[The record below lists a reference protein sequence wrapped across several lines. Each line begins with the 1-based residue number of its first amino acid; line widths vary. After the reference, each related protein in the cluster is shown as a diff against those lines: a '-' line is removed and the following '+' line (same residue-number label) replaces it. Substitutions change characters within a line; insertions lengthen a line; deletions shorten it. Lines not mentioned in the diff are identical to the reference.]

1 MLTLLSVSMIRMRK
15 PLHQTVEKWARKY
28 FPYSEFR
35 GHQLEAI
42 GFIFNVF
49 TRGRIG
55 LLSSPCGT
63 GKSVSVLTAYL
74 MAREI
79 EEVGKLFILTRTRN
93 ELEIY
98 ARELKTIAEKTGA
111 VLRATLMVS
120 RQEMCPLARG
130 RMDVGR
136 MDYRSFLTYCSRLKK
151 NASGSLCT
159 FYTEVFRDWR
169 PSRKAMVFLEETG
182 VKRVLTPE
190 EVYEEA
196 SSRGMCP
203 YELTRLA
210 AAESDVI
217 IGNYN
222 HFLIDEARRSIFARG
237 RMQMSSVNI
246 VFDEAHSLPSA
257 ASGLLSDEVS
267 TRTLLRAWK
276 EAVEYGFEEK
286 RFIRLFKAFMDRLGR
301 NALKQVGV
309 GENHVLEGEEASL
322 FKALSL
328 PGGKVLEIL
337 QKMMDESERIVSM
350 KMDSGK
356 PPVSH
361 LGRIAEFVQK
371 WVSED
376 SEDTVR
382 YARVEK
388 DAGGRRIVRIG
399 ICSLDVSRAT
409 RSLNRVRSAVLMSG
423 TLWDFNYYKDV
434 LGLDEHRVVTLSL
447 PSPFKRENRLIL
459 VDRAVTTKYELRE
472 EMVGRIAER
481 LERIIESVNGRV
493 AVYFP
498 SYELMERVS
507 ARIMISRPIIREDL
521 KTRVRDV
528 LRFLKD
534 NDNCVAVGVARGKIS
549 EGVDL
554 TSEGSSLLSAVVIV
568 GLPYPK
574 RSEMHEALLKYYE
587 KKFGEKAF
595 EYASTTPCIVAL
607 AQMAGRLIRSQQDR
621 GVIVIMDSRIYGRL
635 RDKLPPDW
643 REDMQSHLRIENLAR
658 EISGFLS

>member
-1 MLTLLSVSMIRMRK
+1 MRMQK

-35 GHQLEAI
+35 EHQLEAI
-42 GFIFNVF
+42 EFIFRVL
-49 TRGRIG
+49 TTGRIG

-74 MAREI
+74 MAREV

-98 ARELKTIAEKTGA
+98 ARELRMIAEKTGA
-111 VLRATLMVS
+111 ILRATLMVS

-130 RMDVGR
+130 RLEVGR

-151 NASGSLCT
+151 KASGSSCA
-159 FYTEVFRDWR
+159 FYAKVFRDWR
-169 PSRKAMVFLEETG
+169 PSMEATVFLQEAG
-182 VKRVLTPE
+182 VKRVLMPDE
-190 EVYEEA
+190 LYDEA

-203 YELTRLA
+203 YELIRLA

-246 VFDEAHSLPSA
+246 VFDEAHSLPSV

-267 TRTLLRAWK
+267 TRTVSRAWK

-286 RFIRLFKAFMDRLGR
+286 SFIRLFKTFMERLGR
-301 NALKQVGV
+301 KAVKQVGI
-309 GENHVLEGEEASL
+309 GENHVLEGDEASL
-322 FKALSL
+322 LSALSL
-328 PGGKVLEIL
+328 PGGKVLETL
-337 QKMMDESERIVSM
+337 RKMLEESERIVSV
-350 KMDSGK
+350 KMDCGK
-356 PPVSH
+356 PPVSL

-382 YARVEK
+382 YVRVEK
-388 DAGGRRIVRIG
+388 DAGGRRIVRLG
-399 ICSLDVSRAT
+399 VCSLDVSRAT

-423 TLWDFNYYKDV
+423 TLWDFDYYKDV
-434 LGLDEHRVVTLSL
+434 LGLDEHRVATLSL
-447 PSPFKRENRLIL
+447 PSPFKRENKRIL
-459 VDRAVTTKYELRE
+459 VDKAVTTKYELRE
-472 EMVGRIAER
+472 GMIGRIAER
-481 LERIIESVNGRV
+481 LQRIVESVDGRV

-498 SYELMERVS
+498 SYELMEKVS
-507 ARIMISRPIIREDL
+507 ERIVISRPIMMEDL
-521 KTRVRDV
+521 KTKVRDV
-528 LRFLKD
+528 LRFLRENGK
-534 NDNCVAVGVARGKIS
+534 CVAVGVARGKIS

-574 RSEMHEALLKYYE
+574 RSEMQEALLKYYE

-595 EYASTTPCIVAL
+595 EYAGTTPCIVAL

-621 GVIVIMDSRIYGRL
+621 GVIVIMDSRVYGRV

-643 REDMQSHLRIENLAR
+643 REDMRAHLKIENLAR
-658 EISGFLS
+658 EISSFLS

>member
-1 MLTLLSVSMIRMRK
+1 MQK

-35 GHQLEAI
+35 KHQLEAI
-42 GFIFNVF
+42 EFIFRVL
-49 TRGRIG
+49 TTGRIG

-98 ARELKTIAEKTGA
+98 ARELRTIAEKTGV

-120 RQEMCPLARG
+120 RQEMCPIARG
-130 RMDVGR
+130 RLEVGR
-136 MDYRSFLTYCSRLKK
+136 MDYRSFLTYCSRIKK
-151 NASGSLCT
+151 NASGSSCA
-159 FYTEVFRDWR
+159 YYARVFRDWR
-169 PSRKAMVFLEETG
+169 PSREAIVFLEEAG
-182 VKRVLTPE
+182 VKRVLMPDE
-190 EVYEEA
+190 LYDEA

-210 AAESDVI
+210 AADSDVI
-217 IGNYN
+217 VGNYN

-237 RMQMSSVNI
+237 RMQMNSVNI

-267 TRTLLRAWK
+267 TRTVLRAWK

-286 RFIRLFKAFMDRLGR
+286 RFIRLFKKFMERIGR
-301 NALKQVGV
+301 KAVKQVGI
-309 GENHVLEGEEASL
+309 GENHVLKGDEASL
-322 FKALSL
+322 PRALSL
-328 PGGKVLEIL
+328 PGEIVLETIH
-337 QKMMDESERIVSM
+337 KMLEESERIVSM

-361 LGRIAEFVQK
+361 LGRIAEFAQR

-382 YARVEK
+382 YVRVEK
-388 DAGGRRIVRIG
+388 DAGGRRIVKIG
-399 ICSLDVSRAT
+399 ICSLDVSRVT

-423 TLWDFNYYKDV
+423 TLWDFDYYRDV
-434 LGLDEHRVVTLSL
+434 LGLDESRVATLSL

-459 VDRAVTTKYELRE
+459 VDKAVTTKYELRE
-472 EMVGRIAER
+472 EMIGRIVGR
-481 LERIIESVNGRV
+481 LSRIVESVNGRV
-493 AVYFP
+493 AIYFP
-498 SYELMERVS
+498 SYELMEKAS
-507 ARIMISRPIIREDL
+507 ARLVVNRPIIREDA
-521 KTRVRDV
+521 KTRVREV
-528 LRFLKD
+528 LKFLRE
-534 NDNCVAVGVARGKIS
+534 NDRCVAVGVARGKIS

-554 TSEGSSLLSAVVIV
+554 TSEGASLLSAVVIV

-595 EYASTTPCIVAL
+595 EYANTTPCIVTL
-607 AQMAGRLIRSQQDR
+607 AQMAGRLIRSQHDR
-621 GVIVIMDSRIYGRL
+621 GVIVIMDSRVYGRV

-643 REDMQSHLRIENLAR
+643 REDMQAHLKIENLSR
-658 EISGFLS
+658 EISRFLS